1 VLRGAEGATGRF
13 TLTRVGDGRFSVTKA
28 EYIPTLVTH
37 YQPGRPARLYQ
48 VSTALK
54 TAKGSFRSRLLD
66 AQRRTTAVVMRKHPQ
81 GLTRG

>member
-1 VLRGAEGATGRF
+1 V
-13 TLTRVGDGRFSVTKA
+13 SKA
-28 EYIPTLVTH
+28 EYIPTLVTR

-54 TAKGSFRSRLLD
+54 TATGSFRNLLLD
-66 AQRRTTAVVMRKHPQ
+66 AQRRTSAVVMRNHSP